1 MDNFSLASS
10 SWDEK
15 EYEAIQS
22 VITSGK
28 FSMGEKTQEY
38 ESSFSNFVGS
48 KYSVMVNSGHLLIFW
63 Q

>member
-28 FSMGEKTQEY
+28 FSMGEKSFG
-38 ESSFSNFVGS
+38 SS
-48 KYSVMVNSGHLLIFW
+48 IFIL
-63 Q
+63 QKK